1 MTCSEPVFRHLM
13 LFCDNHLALNRLLP
27 VGCLTHGVKNSVML
41 RYSIFLK
48 QKQMY
53 HTDMKI
59 YDKKIQRSREFSQIN
74 FSNFKSGIL
83 IRMNTSKRY
92 LIIMNSLSPKLFLD
106 SVLICVS
113 WHLQNATKALSENAS
128 SRWK

>member
-59 YDKKIQRSREFSQIN
+59 YDEVGKEVEKSKEVGNLVKLTSQI
-74 FSNFKSGIL
+74 L
-83 IRMNTSKRY
+83 
-92 LIIMNSLSPKLFLD
+92 SLEF
-106 SVLICVS
+106 
-113 WHLQNATKALSENAS
+113 
-128 SRWK
+128 

>member
-13 LFCDNHLALNRLLP
+13 LFCDIHLALNRLLP

-59 YDKKIQRSREFSQIN
+59 YDKKKSKEVGNLVKLTSQI
-74 FSNFKSGIL
+74 FSLEF
-83 IRMNTSKRY
+83 
-92 LIIMNSLSPKLFLD
+92 
-106 SVLICVS
+106 
-113 WHLQNATKALSENAS
+113 
-128 SRWK
+128 